1 MLRSF
6 SGEDTMK
13 IAFLYAGQGAQKV
26 GMGQD
31 LYETYPEFKEVF
43 DNINLDFDVKK
54 CCFEGPIE
62 QLSQTRYT
70 QPCMVAFAVGVTKIL
85 RSKGITPSI
94 AAGLSLGEYSALNA
108 AGVFSDNQVIDLV
121 AYRGKSM
128 EEAVTGRD
136 TGMIAVMQLDRESI
150 KECCEKAAS
159 MFEAPYNIAEVANY
173 NTPVQVTVSGD
184 TPVITKAGELMMEK
198 GAKRIVP
205 VAVSGPF
212 HTSLMKPAGDKLAER
227 FKNESFGDMAF
238 PVLFN
243 ATGKELVGDKTI
255 ADMLEVQVQSSVY
268 FEDSIRYMIEQ
279 GVDTFVEIGP
289 GKTLSGFVKKIDR
302 SLTTLNV
309 EDVDSL
315 NATLE
320 ALNV

>member
-1 MLRSF
+1 
-6 SGEDTMK
+6 MK

-31 LYETYPEFKEVF
+31 LYEAYPEFKEVF
-43 DNINLDFDVKK
+43 DNLNLDFDVKK

-85 RSKGITPSI
+85 ASKGIKPDV
-94 AAGLSLGEYSALNA
+94 ACGLSLGEYSALNA
-108 AGVFSDNQVIDLV
+108 AGVFEDNQVIDLV
-121 AYRGKSM
+121 AFRGKSM

-136 TGMIAVMQLDRESI
+136 TGMIAVMSLDRDII
-150 KECCEKAAS
+150 KECCVQAS
-159 MFEAPYNIAEVANY
+159 AEFDAPYNVAEVANY

-184 TPVITKAGELMMEK
+184 TPVITRAGELMMEK

-205 VAVSGPF
+205 IAVSGPF

-227 FKNESFGDMAF
+227 FKNEKFGEMAF
-238 PVLFN
+238 PVYFN
-243 ATGKELVGDKTI
+243 ATGTTLPEGKTI
-255 ADMLEVQVQSSVY
+255 PEMLEVQVQSSVY
-268 FEDSIRYMIEQ
+268 FEDTIKRMVEQ

-302 SLTTLNV
+302 ALTTYNV
-309 EDVDSL
+309 EDVPSL

-320 ALNV
+320 ALGA

>member
-1 MLRSF
+1 
-6 SGEDTMK
+6 MK
-13 IAFLYAGQGAQKV
+13 IGFLYAGQGAQRV

-31 LYETYPEFKEVF
+31 LYDNYPEFKEVF
-43 DNINLDFDVKK
+43 DNLNVDFDVKK

-62 QLSQTRYT
+62 KLSQTRYT

-85 RSKGITPSI
+85 SNKGIKPSI
-94 AAGLSLGEYSALNA
+94 AAGLSLGEYSALHA
-108 AGVFSDNQVIDLV
+108 AGVFEDNQVIDLV

-136 TGMIAVMQLDRESI
+136 TGMIAVMSLDRETI
-150 KECCEKAAS
+150 KECCEIAS
-159 MFEAPYNIAEVANY
+159 KEFDAPYNICEVANY

-184 TPVITKAGELMMEK
+184 TPVITRAGELMMEK
-198 GAKRIVP
+198 GARRIVP

-227 FKNESFGDMAF
+227 FKTEKFGEMSF

-243 ATGKELVGDKTI
+243 ATGKELEAGKSI

-268 FEDSIRYMIEQ
+268 FEDSIKYMIEQ

-302 SLTTLNV
+302 GLTTLSV
-309 EDVDSL
+309 EDIESL

-320 ALNV
+320 ALGVN

>member
-1 MLRSF
+1 
-6 SGEDTMK
+6 MK

-26 GMGQD
+26 GMGYD
-31 LYETYPEFKEVF
+31 LYEAYPEFKQVF
-43 DNINLDFDVKK
+43 DNVNLDFDLKK

-70 QPCMVAFAVGVTKIL
+70 QPCMVAFAVGVTKL
-85 RSKGITPSI
+85 LASKGIKPEM
-94 AAGLSLGEYSALNA
+94 ACGLSLGEYSALHA
-108 AGVFSDNQVIDLV
+108 AGVFTDNQVIDLV
-121 AYRGKSM
+121 AYRGKAM

-136 TGMIAVMQLDRESI
+136 TGMIAVMSLDRDSI
-150 KECCEKAAS
+150 KECCRRAALE
-159 MFEAPYNIAEVANY
+159 FDAPLNVAEVANY

-184 TPVITKAGELMMEK
+184 TPVINRAGELMLEA

-227 FKNESFGDMAF
+227 FKSESFKDMAF
-238 PVLFN
+238 PVYFN
-243 ATGKELVGDKTI
+243 ATGTTLPDGKTI
-255 ADMLEVQVQSSVY
+255 ADMLEIQVQSSVY
-268 FEDSIRYMIEQ
+268 FEDTIKRMAEQ

-302 SLTTLNV
+302 ALTTYNI
-309 EDVDSL
+309 EDTESL
-315 NATLE
+315 NAVIE
-320 ALNV
+320 ALT

>member
-1 MLRSF
+1 
-6 SGEDTMK
+6 MK
-13 IAFLYAGQGAQKV
+13 IGFLYAGQGSQHV
-26 GMGQD
+26 GMGKD
-31 LYETYPEFKEVF
+31 LYDNYPEFAEVF
-43 DNINLDFDVKK
+43 DNLELDFDVKK

-62 QLSQTRYT
+62 QLGQTRYT

-85 RSKGITPSI
+85 QSKGIKPEI
-94 AAGLSLGEYSALNA
+94 AAGLSLGEYSALYA
-108 AGVFSDNQVIDLV
+108 SGVFDEKQVIDLV

-136 TGMIAVMQLDRESI
+136 TGMIAVMSLDREII
-150 KECCEKAAS
+150 KECCKQAEEEFADS
-159 MFEAPYNIAEVANY
+159 PYHIAEVANY

-184 TPVITKAGELMMEK
+184 TPVITRAGELMMEK

-205 VAVSGPF
+205 IAVSGPF

-227 FKNESFGDMAF
+227 FKNENFGEMEF

-243 ATGKELVGDKTI
+243 ATGKELESGKTI
-255 ADMLEVQVQSSVY
+255 PEMLELQVQSSVY
-268 FEDSIRYMIEQ
+268 FEDSIKYMIEQ

-302 SLTTLNV
+302 ALTTYSV
-309 EDVDSL
+309 EDMDSL
-315 NATLE
+315 NATLA
-320 ALNV
+320 ALGAV